1 MNIVFMG
8 TPEFS
13 LPTLNKLYK
22 SDHNVQLVVTQ
33 PDRPKGRGRES
44 TPPPVKEFALEK
56 KIPILQPKKCT
67 SLDVVKTLSELNSD
81 VFIVVAFGQILDKPV
96 SNAHSQMSPSKA
108 QLPSS
113 IVASGL

>member
-13 LPTLNKLYK
+13 LPTLHKLYK

-44 TPPPVKEFALEK
+44 TPSPVKQFALEK
-56 KIPILQPKKCT
+56 KNSYTSTKKMYK
-67 SLDVVKTLSELNSD
+67 S
-81 VFIVVAFGQILDKPV
+81 
-96 SNAHSQMSPSKA
+96 
-108 QLPSS
+108 
-113 IVASGL
+113 

>member
-13 LPTLNKLYK
+13 LPTLQKLYE

-44 TPPPVKEFALEK
+44 TPPPIKEFALEK
-56 KIPILQPKKCT
+56 KSLYFSPKNVPILM
-67 SLDVVKTLSELNSD
+67 L
-81 VFIVVAFGQILDKPV
+81 
-96 SNAHSQMSPSKA
+96 
-108 QLPSS
+108 
-113 IVASGL
+113 